1 MNVNLLLVVIVVV
14 VDIVVIVVVVDIVV
28 IVVVVDII
36 VYIHLVVIVTSVRT
50 ILRFRIQ
57 GTLVLSLYIIII
69 IDRSHHRRN
78 DQKVLSTEKI

>member
-14 VDIVVIVVVVDIVV
+14 VDIVVIVVVVYIVV
-28 IVVVVDII
+28 
-36 VYIHLVVIVTSVRT
+36 YIRT

-69 IDRSHHRRN
+69 IDRSYHRRN
-78 DQKVLSTEKI
+78 DQKV